1 MSYFIKYQLLK
12 MSTLGSGVLA
22 ASKIP
27 ILVLCGPSGSGKS
40 TLLKKLLSEFDNK
53 FGFSISHTTRSPRP
67 GETNG
72 VDYHYVTRDEMQ
84 QAIKN
89 GDFVEFAEFSG
100 NIYGTSKKSIS
111 DVLYTQRI
119 CILDID
125 VQGVKQ
131 LKQIPD
137 FQSKQR
143 LVFINPPSLN
153 TLKARLVD
161 RGTET
166 EESLAKRLAVAQA
179 EIDYGITPGNFDL
192 VIVNDEV
199 DKAYG
204 KLREFILP
212 DIQQLEKEKTQ
223 TEGGDGD
230 K

>member
-1 MSYFIKYQLLK
+1 MDDCIF
-12 MSTLGSGVLA
+12 
-22 ASKIP
+22 
-27 ILVLCGPSGSGKS
+27 
-40 TLLKKLLSEFDNK
+40 
-53 FGFSISHTTRSPRP
+53 
-67 GETNG
+67 
-72 VDYHYVTRDEMQ
+72 
-84 QAIKN
+84 
-89 GDFVEFAEFSG
+89 
-100 NIYGTSKKSIS
+100 SKKSIS

-179 EIDYGITPGNFDL
+179 EIDYGKLTIQLKVQLIRIVSVKVRLRDCLHFYIGITPGNFDL